1 VSPPPTDPA
10 RDDAQDR
17 TTDALAQRIA
27 TLEAESVTHRDHRTR
42 VQTLLGLAGAAA
54 LVVILGAVSVRD
66 TTLATSAQV
75 ATLAARVAADEA
87 AVAARD
93 ADERSTRDTIVRL
106 TTVVDAL
113 RVQVADLTSELRAR
127 ETAAPTRPAGR

>member
-1 VSPPPTDPA
+1 MTADPA
-10 RDDAQDR
+10 RDDEQDR
-17 TTDALAQRIA
+17 TVDALAKRLTA
-27 TLEAESVTHRDHRTR
+27 LEAESATHRDHRTR

-87 AVAARD
+87 AVAASD

-106 TTVVDAL
+106 TTVVEGL

-127 ETAAPTRPAGR
+127 ESSAPRPAGR